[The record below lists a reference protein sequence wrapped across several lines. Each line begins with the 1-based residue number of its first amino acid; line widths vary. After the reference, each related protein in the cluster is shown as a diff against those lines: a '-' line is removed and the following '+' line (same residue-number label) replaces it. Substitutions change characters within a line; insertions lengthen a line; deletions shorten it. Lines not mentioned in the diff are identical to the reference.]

1 MLSGVNQG
9 RVGFYST
16 KSGSCPQLKVYSWG
30 DNHFAFSYHRIVELH
45 SSRNVCSGSGQA
57 TKISTALVV
66 YVSTSGAP
74 ASTQSQLLGLLKFLE
89 TAIQSCDWGLALF
102 YTHQIM
108 RVLTRLD
115 VDPVAVSSVG
125 GLLGN

>member
-66 YVSTSGAP
+66 YISTCGGACFG
-74 ASTQSQLLGLLKFLE
+74 ASATFSAVTVF
-89 TAIQSCDWGLALF
+89 AAS
-102 YTHQIM
+102 
-108 RVLTRLD
+108 
-115 VDPVAVSSVG
+115 DPVK
-125 GLLGN
+125 